1 MNTNSN
7 TYIFIYAS
15 VMVIIV
21 AAVLSTAATL
31 LKDKQLQNVKNE
43 KMQAITASANIE
55 STAANAEEIYNQ
67 YITEEWIINQNGEI
81 TDLYKSGSFEKG
93 NRRAF
98 DVNLK
103 TELYKKSKGEEFM
116 SPMFVCNVDS
126 NTYYIIPLLGKG
138 LWGPVWGNIA
148 VESDFNTV
156 KGVVFDHKGET
167 PGLGAEIIFPMFTD
181 PFIGKK
187 IFDENGNFTSI
198 MVVKGG
204 AARLPENLQIHG
216 VDAISGGTITS
227 VSVNDMLF
235 DCLENYVPYI
245 KLMKNE

>member
-15 VMVIIV
+15 VMVIII

-43 KMQAITASANIE
+43 KMKAILASANIE
-55 STAANAEEIYNQ
+55 STPETAQEFYDK
-67 YITEEWIINQNGEI
+67 YIVEEWVISPTGEV
-81 TDLYKSGSFEKG
+81 TDLYKAGAFESGSD
-93 NRRAF
+93 RAF
-98 DVNLK
+98 YVNLK
-103 TELYKKSKGEEFM
+103 TQLYKKTKGEDFQ
-116 SPMFVCNVDS
+116 SPLFVCKVDGE
-126 NTYYIIPLLGKG
+126 TYYIIPLLGKG
-138 LWGPVWGNIA
+138 LWGPVWGNVA
-148 VESDFNTV
+148 LQSDFKTI

-167 PGLGAEIIFPMFTD
+167 PGLGAEITLPIFTS
-181 PFIGKK
+181 PFVGKT
-187 IFDENGNFTSI
+187 IFDDQGNFTSI
-198 MVVKGG
+198 KVVKGG
-204 AARLPENLQIHG
+204 AKILPADQQIHG

-245 KLMKNE
+245 KSNK

>member
-43 KMQAITASANIE
+43 KMQAILASAEIE
-55 STAANAEEIYNQ
+55 SSPENVESLYNK
-67 YITEEWIINQNGEI
+67 YISEEWILNKTGEI
-81 TDLYKSGSFEKG
+81 TDLYKAGSFEKG
-93 NRRAF
+93 TSRAF
-98 DVNLK
+98 DVNMK
-103 TELYKKSKGEEFM
+103 TELYNKTKGEDFQ
-116 SPMFVCNVDS
+116 SPLFVCRVEGE
-126 NTYYIIPLLGKG
+126 TYYIIPILGKG

-148 VESDFNTV
+148 LKSDFRTV

-167 PGLGAEIIFPMFTD
+167 PGLGAEIVFPAFTNQ
-181 PFIGKK
+181 FTGKT
-187 IFDENGNFTSI
+187 IFDDNGKFTSI
-198 MVVKGG
+198 KVVKGG
-204 AARLPENLQIHG
+204 ALKLPVSQQIHG

-227 VSVNDMLF
+227 NAVNDMLF
-235 DCLENYVPYI
+235 NCLENYVPYI
-245 KLMKNE
+245 KSEK

>member
-7 TYIFIYAS
+7 TYIFVYAS

-43 KMQAITASANIE
+43 KMQAILASANIE
-55 STAANAEEIYNQ
+55 STALTAETLYNKF
-67 YITEEWIINQNGEI
+67 ITEEWIIDKSGEI
-81 TDLYKSGSFEKG
+81 SDKYKAGAFEKG
-93 NRRAF
+93 TIRAF
-98 DVNLK
+98 NVNLK
-103 TELYKKSKGEEFM
+103 TELYKKTKGEEFY
-116 SPMFVCNVDS
+116 SPLFVCNVEGE
-126 NTYYIIPLLGKG
+126 TYYIIPLLGKG

-148 VESDFNTV
+148 LESDFKTV

-167 PGLGAEIIFPMFTD
+167 PGLGAEIIFPVFTD
-181 PFIGKK
+181 PFIGKT
-187 IFDENGNFTSI
+187 IFDEEGNFTSI
-198 MVVKGG
+198 KVVKGG
-204 AARLPENLQIHG
+204 AKILPDNQQIHG

-227 VSVNDMLF
+227 NSVNDMLK

-245 KLMKNE
+245 KSDKQ

>member
-43 KMQAITASANIE
+43 KMSAILASTDIE
-55 STAANAEEIYNQ
+55 STPETAETLYNK
-67 YITEEWIINQNGEI
+67 YITEEWIISSSGEI
-81 TDLYKSGSFEKG
+81 TDLYKNGNFEKG
-93 NRRAF
+93 DKRAF
-98 DVNLK
+98 DVNMK
-103 TELYKKSKGEEFM
+103 TELFNKSNGEEFN
-116 SPMFVCNVDS
+116 SPLFVCHIEN

-138 LWGPVWGNIA
+138 LWGPIWGNLA
-148 VESDFNTV
+148 LQSDFNTV

-167 PGLGAEIIFPMFTD
+167 PGLGAEIVFPAFTN
-181 PFIGKK
+181 PFVNKT
-187 IFDENGNFTSI
+187 IFDKQGNFTSI
-198 MVVKGG
+198 KVVKGG
-204 AARLPENLQIHG
+204 VAKLASAMQIHG

-227 VSVNDMLF
+227 NSVDAMLKN
-235 DCLENYVPYI
+235 CLENYVPYI
-245 KLMKNE
+245 KSKK

>member
-15 VMVIIV
+15 VMVIII

-43 KMQAITASANIE
+43 KMKAILASANIE
-55 STAANAEEIYNQ
+55 STPETAETLYNQ
-67 YITEEWIINQNGEI
+67 FITEELIIDQSGVV
-81 TDLYKSGSFEKG
+81 TDKYKAGVFEMGK
-93 NRRAF
+93 NRAF
-98 DVNLK
+98 NLNLK
-103 TELYKKSKGEEFM
+103 TELFNKSKGESFQ
-116 SPMFVCNVDS
+116 SPMFLCNVEGE
-126 NTYYIIPLLGKG
+126 TYYIIPMLGKG

-148 VESDFNTV
+148 LQSDFKTV

-167 PGLGAEIIFPMFTD
+167 PGLGAEISLPIFTA
-181 PFIGKK
+181 PFVGKT
-187 IFDENGNFTSI
+187 IFDEEGNFTSI
-198 MVVKGG
+198 KVVKGG
-204 AARLPENLQIHG
+204 AKILPDNQQIHG

-227 VSVNDMLF
+227 NSVNDMLF

-245 KLMKNE
+245 KSNK

>member
-43 KMQAITASANIE
+43 KMQAILASANIE
-55 STAANAEEIYNQ
+55 STAESAESLYDK
-67 YITEEWIINQNGEI
+67 YITEELIINTAGEV
-81 TDLYKSGSFEKG
+81 TDLYKAGTFEAGSD
-93 NRRAF
+93 RAF
-98 DVNLK
+98 YLNLK
-103 TELYKKSKGEEFM
+103 TELYKKTKDEDFK
-116 SPMFVCNVDS
+116 SPLFVCKVEGE
-126 NTYYIIPLLGKG
+126 TYYIIPLLGKG
-138 LWGPVWGNIA
+138 LWGPVWGNVA
-148 VESDFNTV
+148 LQSDFKTI

-167 PGLGAEIIFPMFTD
+167 PGLGAEIVFPIFTD
-181 PFIGKK
+181 PFIGKT
-187 IFDENGNFTSI
+187 IFNEQGEFTSI
-198 MVVKGG
+198 KVVKGG
-204 AARLPENLQIHG
+204 AKILPANQQIHG

-227 VSVNDMLF
+227 NSVNDMLF

-245 KLMKNE
+245 KKSNK

>member
-15 VMVIIV
+15 VMVIII

-43 KMQAITASANIE
+43 KMQAILASANIE
-55 STAANAEEIYNQ
+55 SSAIEAETTYNK
-67 YITEEWIINQNGEI
+67 YITEEWVINPAGEI
-81 TDLYKSGSFEKG
+81 TSLYTAGAFTKG
-93 NRRAF
+93 NSRAF

-103 TELYKKSKGEEFM
+103 TELYKKSKGEDYK
-116 SPMFVCNVDS
+116 SPLFVCNIEGE
-126 NTYYIIPLLGKG
+126 TYYIIPLLGKG
-138 LWGPVWGNIA
+138 LWGPVWGNVA
-148 VESDFNTV
+148 LKSDFNTI

-167 PGLGAEIIFPMFTD
+167 PGLGAEIVFPIFTE
-181 PFIGKK
+181 PFIGKT
-187 IFDENGNFTSI
+187 IFDEDGKFTSI

-204 AARLPENLQIHG
+204 ALKLPVAQQIHG

-227 VSVNDMLF
+227 NAVNDMLLN
-235 DCLENYVPYI
+235 CLENYVPYI
-245 KLMKNE
+245 KSNK